1 MSGWGLGGWG
11 LGTWGNG
18 ETTLTIELTGVSG
31 SGAVGSLAPDS
42 AQTLAGRS
50 ASGEIGTAIPNMFFG
65 LTGEEAIGSLGAV
78 IVPLLSNTAVGF
90 VGTLGVDKAV
100 ALSGLGASGA
110 VGSLGMGPRSV
121 ALTGNSARGDA
132 GAVIAVYWK
141 NINTVQ
147 TPNWAMIEN

>member
-1 MSGWGLGGWG
+1 MASA
-11 LGTWGNG
+11 
-18 ETTLTIELTGVSG
+18 LTG
-31 SGAVGSLAPDS
+31 D
-42 AQTLAGRS
+42 
-50 ASGEIGTAIPNMFFG
+50 
-65 LTGEEAIGSLGAV
+65 EAIGSLGSV
-78 IVPLLSNTAVGF
+78 IVPLLSNTAVGL

-100 ALSGLGASGA
+100 ALSGLGGNGA

-132 GAVIAVYWK
+132 GAVIAVYWQ